1 VSVGDEGRP
10 RRGTGHPAGSG
21 SVLPGRPT
29 AAGVSRAERGRRLL
43 GRLTDGDGLPDRP
56 ALPRYVAP
64 LPAALENLGLR
75 LVWPVVLTNLVGTAF
90 GFWYYGFHPLP
101 LSDPLITGQFAL
113 EPAVMWPLVPDSP
126 VATLFVA
133 LAFAAWKLGRPSE
146 TLSALAFFGCLK
158 LGLWTPYV
166 LLAFDGA
173 FSYLPVWMY
182 NFLFWSHLAM
192 VVEAFVLYRFADFPP
207 PAVAVA
213 LAWYALNDVVDYFV
227 PIVGGPHH
235 TLVPAEEITAEGVV
249 HDGPAIAF
257 GAGAHEIA
265 AAGAVVLTLSATFL
279 ALATH
284 AEKVRAAATER

>member
-1 VSVGDEGRP
+1 
-10 RRGTGHPAGSG
+10 
-21 SVLPGRPT
+21 
-29 AAGVSRAERGRRLL
+29 VSRAERGRRLL
-43 GRLTDGDGLPDRP
+43 GRLADGDGLPGRP
-56 ALPRYVAP
+56 SLPRYVAP
-64 LPAALENLGLR
+64 LPAGLENLGLR
-75 LVWPVVLTNLVGTAF
+75 LVWPVVATNLVGTAF
-90 GFWYYGFHPLP
+90 GFWYYGFHPVP
-101 LSDPLITGQFAL
+101 LSDPLVTGQFAL

-173 FSYLPVWMY
+173 FAYLPVWMY
-182 NFLFWSHLAM
+182 HFLFWSHLAM

-213 LAWYALNDVVDYFV
+213 LAWYALNDVVDYLV
-227 PIVGGPHH
+227 PVVGGPHH
-235 TLVPAEEITAEGVV
+235 TLVPAEAVTAAGVV
-249 HDGPAIAF
+249 HDGPAIAL

-265 AAGAVVLTLSATFL
+265 AAGAVVLTLAATFL

-284 AEKVRAAATER
+284 AENLRAGAVDG